1 MSLIATIAIIHTKT
15 CHRPNAILRI
25 LLNIVLSSE
34 VLPLCLVVLGTL
46 RPTTGFLRAV
56 LVTLRCVSGPALAGL
71 RVTGLRAG
79 GAGLLAGLLVA
90 LRVGTLEVS
99 LTGGGACF
107 FLTCLID
114 MVRAFVVGL
123 SLSEGSDA
131 GAETRRVD
139 LPHSGQNDRIL
150 LLDTHECP
158 LEQVKRNSSATITP
172 T

>member
-90 LRVGTLEVS
+90 LRVGTFKGS

-114 MVRAFVVGL
+114 MVRAFVVVL
-123 SLSEGSDA
+123 SLSEGSD
-131 GAETRRVD
+131 GAVTRLVD